1 LADVA
6 REKLK
11 SESPSKFQIPD
22 SYSNDPNDSNSQSSS
37 GVIKLASIK
46 AIIEKNQHCLLDITP
61 NAVDH
66 LNYAQYF
73 PICIYLKAHSRNHT
87 KELRQ
92 KYAKNLKAKSS
103 KRLYDN
109 ALKLQTFY
117 SHLFTHTIELD
128 TNQWFKKLKEAIDS
142 QQTQP
147 LWISQDL
154 EHLISSPPSD
164 SVMATSSTAILAKSP
179 EPNYFTNHINSTPN
193 GQFNN
198 YHYQRE
204 ANVCCSTNPNRYLFD
219 DNFEFPIYT
228 AANPAMS
235 MVSSGVGVGAGA
247 STYSL
252 YEENNY
258 RSSFAASDSDIVG
271 IGANCCPINN
281 GLKTATDVDGISPSN
296 MTNYTNENLIYS
308 TNFNNKSMT
317 SKLISNYFLNEHTGG
332 NGHTAVPIILT
343 ANDGLNG
350 SSASSS
356 SIVSSAS
363 NKNVNYNNN
372 HQNVSNNRVPSDLNT
387 IQNQYHIENYMNS
400 CVNEARQQQQQM
412 DSMNNNYSG
421 ISTYMT
427 LNGSGVNSFTSTGYN
442 NYSNCNNSQHLN
454 GTNNFDVRSFYFEQ

>member
-1 LADVA
+1 VA

-11 SESPSKFQIPD
+11 SEAPSKFQIPD
-22 SYSNDPNDSNSQSSS
+22 SYSNDPNDPNGHASS

-73 PICIYLKAHSRNHT
+73 PICVYLKATSRNHT

-117 SHLFTHTIELD
+117 SHLFTHTIQLD

-154 EHLISSPPSD
+154 EHLISCPNDLTDAAAAPVVSASPPPP
-164 SVMATSSTAILAKSP
+164 T
-179 EPNYFTNHINSTPN
+179 EQNHHSQQQFAINSTPN
-193 GQFNN
+193 GHYNN
-198 YHYQRE
+198 YQYQRE
-204 ANVCCSTNPNRYLFD
+204 TAASSSSSSNPNRYLFD

-228 AANPAMS
+228 PANPAMS
-235 MVSSGVGVGAGA
+235 MVSSGGGGGGGVCGAN
-247 STYSL
+247 TYGL

-258 RSSFAASDSDIVG
+258 RSSFAASDSDLVASCGGGSGVG
-271 IGANCCPINN
+271 GSSLMTNMGANF
-281 GLKTATDVDGISPSN
+281 
-296 MTNYTNENLIYS
+296 TNENLIYS
-308 TNFNNKSMT
+308 TNFNNKSMA
-317 SKLISNYFLNEHTGG
+317 LGG
-332 NGHTAVPIILT
+332 GGMVVSSASTTGHTAVPIVLT
-343 ANDGLNG
+343 SNDGING
-350 SSASSS
+350 SSAASSS
-356 SIVSSAS
+356 SIISSAS
-363 NKNVNYNNN
+363 NNNN
-372 HQNVSNNRVPSDLNT
+372 NKNHNYYQHQNMLNRVQSDSNM
-387 IQNQYHIENYMNS
+387 IEKNHHIENYMNS
-400 CVNEARQQQQQM
+400 CVNEVRQNHNQM

-427 LNGSGVNSFTSTGYN
+427 LNGSCANSFTSNGYN
-442 NYSNCNNSQHLN
+442 NYASLNNIN
-454 GTNNFDVRSFYFEQ
+454 GSNNFDV